1 MSQYINILPI
11 HSLET
16 SKSQNKKRRGSINIC
31 GICPGALSEA
41 QLCIDMPIASIQG
54 CVPAFDTG

>member
-1 MSQYINILPI
+1 MSQYINILLI

-16 SKSQNKKRRGSINIC
+16 SKSQNKKRRGSINMWN
-31 GICPGALSEA
+31 LSEA